1 VPDKPK
7 EEIGAEF
14 SASERDKALAN
25 CKEPLHDYDEF
36 ELMLRAAE
44 AEIWQPH
51 WSYNDPLHERLRRIG
66 MGKEA
71 IQKLDDWIDAVLA
84 IISESAPP
92 LIQNDMLNLERAEL
106 AGGQLFAELLAKTTA
121 GWRSGK

>member
-1 VPDKPK
+1 MSTK

-14 SASERDKALAN
+14 CASERDKALAN

-51 WSYNDPLHERLRRIG
+51 WSYNDPLRERLRRIG

-71 IQKLDDWIDAVLA
+71 IEKLDDWIDAVRA
-84 IISESAPP
+84 ILSGKSTPP
-92 LIQNDMLNLERAEL
+92 RIQNDMLNLERGEL
-106 AGGQLFAELLAKTTA
+106 ASGQLFAELLAKTKKH
-121 GWRSGK
+121 RD

>member
-1 VPDKPK
+1 MPTK
-7 EEIGAEF
+7 EEIGAEL
-14 SASERDKALAN
+14 SASEPDKALAN

-51 WSYNDPLHERLRRIG
+51 WSSNDPLRERLRRIG

-71 IQKLDDWIDAVLA
+71 IQKLDDWIDAVRA
-84 IISESAPP
+84 ILSGKSNPP

-106 AGGQLFAELLAKTTA
+106 ASGQLFAELLAKTKK
-121 GWRSGK
+121 RRD